1 MMALPYGCKQCRGSG
16 MVEILN
22 RPIGTY
28 RTPMGNTITAPEVT
42 ILCDCERG
50 RAMQDRQ
57 GGEDR
62 TSGKMP
68 VFDPMTME
76 LANVPKEKP
85 VNVAQGWES
94 F

>member
-1 MMALPYGCKQCRGSG
+1 
-16 MVEILN
+16 
-22 RPIGTY
+22 
-28 RTPMGNTITAPEVT
+28 MGNVIQASGVT

-50 RAMQDRQ
+50 RAMQERQ

-68 VFDPMTME
+68 IFDPMTME
-76 LANVPKEKP
+76 LADVRREKP
-85 VNVAQGWES
+85 VNVSQGWES

>member
-1 MMALPYGCKQCRGSG
+1 

-28 RTPMGNTITAPEVT
+28 RTPMGNVIPAPEVT

-50 RAMQDRQ
+50 RAMQERQ

-68 VFDPMTME
+68 IFDPMTME
-76 LANVPKEKP
+76 LANVRREKP
-85 VNVAQGWES
+85 VNVSQNWES

>member
-1 MMALPYGCKQCRGSG
+1 MSLPLGCRQCRGSG

-28 RTPMGNTITAPEVT
+28 RTPMGNVIQASVVT

-50 RAMQDRQ
+50 RAMQEKQ
-57 GGEDR
+57 GGEGR

-68 VFDPMTME
+68 IFDPMTME
-76 LANVPKEKP
+76 LANVRREKP
-85 VNVAQGWES
+85 VNVSQTWES

>member
-1 MMALPYGCKQCRGSG
+1 

-28 RTPMGNTITAPEVT
+28 RTPMGNVIQASDVT

-50 RAMQDRQ
+50 RAMQERQ

-68 VFDPMTME
+68 IFDPMTME
-76 LANVPKEKP
+76 LAGGIREKP
-85 VNVAQGWES
+85 VNVANTWES